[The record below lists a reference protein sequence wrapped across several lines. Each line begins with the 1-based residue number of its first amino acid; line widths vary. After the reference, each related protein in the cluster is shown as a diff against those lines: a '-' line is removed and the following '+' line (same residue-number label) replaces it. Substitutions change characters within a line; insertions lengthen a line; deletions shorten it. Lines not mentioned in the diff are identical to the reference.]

1 MQEERELNLEK
12 KLAFFLLKD
21 EQSLNVL
28 MKISSIENLTGTI
41 SREIKGNFTF
51 HLLISQKKMNNKEE
65 VLLRFFFFRDSKI
78 FVDQRSFSF

>member
-1 MQEERELNLEK
+1 MVQEERELNLEK

-41 SREIKGNFTF
+41 SREIKRELYIPPSDITE
-51 HLLISQKKMNNKEE
+51 KDE
-65 VLLRFFFFRDSKI
+65 
-78 FVDQRSFSF
+78 

>member
-78 FVDQRSFSF
+78 FVDQRSFSL